1 MEENT
6 NIIQYRLATAIVLD
20 LLVSGKISQREFE
33 LIDEKN
39 KASFGVG

>member
-1 MEENT
+1 MESANV
-6 NIIQYRLATAIVLD
+6 IQYRLATAIVLN

>member
-1 MEENT
+1 MAENT
-6 NIIQYRLATAIVLD
+6 NIVQYRLATAIVLD
-20 LLVSGKISQREFE
+20 LLVKGKISQREFE

>member
-1 MEENT
+1 MGENT

-20 LLVSGKISQREFE
+20 LLVRGQISQREFE